1 MKVYSV
7 TINLFVSLVLTVALS
22 SCAFSKRS
30 LDGVFTPDCKQF
42 GIGSICFQNTSSESV
57 EVEMK
62 DVKMEVLAFTT
73 LCMDVYEGEYEY
85 KVKKSKDKWK
95 EEVLVARCKE
105 RKVKLEEEGYLD

>member
-7 TINLFVSLVLTVALS
+7 GINLIIAFSLTLLLS

-42 GIGSICFQNTSSESV
+42 GIGSICFQNTSSETIKV
-57 EVEMK
+57 EVK
-62 DVKMEVLAFTT
+62 DIKMEVLAFTT
-73 LCMDVYEGEYEY
+73 LCVDIYEGEYEY

-95 EEVLVARCKE
+95 EEVLVVRCKE